1 MSEWKKL
8 PTDLPVDGD
17 TVWVR
22 VLNYFSQPFLATFT
36 LASVQ
41 FTSLVNN
48 VVYPAWCV
56 CRWLSALGLE
66 LIINGSFAGSTPWYA
81 TATWN
86 IVAGKAEF
94 LATATN
100 VLGQPVSITMGKKYL
115 LKFTILDLSTTSR
128 FRFIGDA
135 YTALFNGEYGIR
147 NPHAA
152 GIYSVEVTAAVSSTY
167 FFIEGTSGDPT
178 FSVTGFSLREIL

>member
-1 MSEWKKL
+1 MGTWKKL
-8 PTDLPVDGD
+8 PNDLPVDGD
-17 TVWVR
+17 TVYVR
-22 VLNYFSQPFLATFT
+22 VLNYFSQPFLAVFS

-56 CRWLSALGLE
+56 CRWLAALGSE

-81 TATWN
+81 TSTWN
-86 IVAGKAEF
+86 IVSGKAEF

-100 VLGQPVSITMGKKYL
+100 VLGQPVPITMGKKYL
-115 LKFTILDLSTTSR
+115 LKFTILDLATTSR

-135 YTALFNGEYGIR
+135 YTALFTGEWGIR
-147 NPHAA
+147 NAHSADS
-152 GIYSVEVTAAVSSTY
+152 YSVEVTAAVSSTY
-167 FFIEGTSGDPT
+167 FFIEGTTSDPT
-178 FSVTGFSLREIL
+178 FSVTGFSLREVL